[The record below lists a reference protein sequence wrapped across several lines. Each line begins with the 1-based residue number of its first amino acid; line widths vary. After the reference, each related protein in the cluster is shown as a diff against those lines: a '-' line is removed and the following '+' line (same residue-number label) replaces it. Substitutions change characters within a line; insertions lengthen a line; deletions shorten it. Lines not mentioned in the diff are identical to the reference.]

1 MVVCSRCAPIYNWD
15 IDHVLI
21 KECLMAQGPNYAYFQ
36 GKIVP
41 IEEAKISVMT
51 HALHYGTG
59 AFGGMRAYWNDA
71 EEELFIFRPLDHF
84 KRVLNSGKILLMDLP
99 YTPESMLQI
108 LIDLLRTE
116 NYRGED
122 VYIRPLIY
130 KSTPRIGVQLHDL
143 DDDFTMFAQPF
154 GSYIP
159 NEEGARVTVSAWR
172 RIDDNVIPARGKITG
187 AYANSALI
195 KSDAVLKGYDEALVL
210 DHNGHISEGS
220 AENFFLVRDDVVI
233 TPPIS
238 GNILEGIT
246 RRTIIQLIQE
256 EMNLDVE
263 IREIDRTEVF
273 VADEAFF
280 CGTGVQV
287 VAIAEVDH
295 RKVGDGTLGPVVRQ
309 LRELYF
315 DLVRGKL
322 PRYRDWNMPVY
333 RTETEAVS

>member
-1 MVVCSRCAPIYNWD
+1 
-15 IDHVLI
+15 
-21 KECLMAQGPNYAYFQ
+21 
-36 GKIVP
+36 
-41 IEEAKISVMT
+41 
-51 HALHYGTG
+51 
-59 AFGGMRAYWNDA
+59 
-71 EEELFIFRPLDHF
+71 
-84 KRVLNSGKILLMDLP
+84 LMDLP

-256 EMNLDVE
+256 KMNLDVE

>member
-1 MVVCSRCAPIYNWD
+1 M
-15 IDHVLI
+15 
-21 KECLMAQGPNYAYFQ
+21 GPSFAYFQ

-59 AFGGMRAYWNDA
+59 AFGGVRAYWN
-71 EEELFIFRPLDHF
+71 EEQEELFIFRPLDHF
-84 KRVLNSGKILLMDLP
+84 KRLLNSGKILLMNLP
-99 YTPESMLQI
+99 YTPESMLNI
-108 LIDLLRTE
+108 LLELLHKE
-116 NYRGED
+116 NYRNQD
-122 VYIRPLIY
+122 IYIRPLIY
-130 KSTPRIGVQLHDL
+130 KSTPRIGVQLHNL

-172 RIDDNVIPARGKITG
+172 RIDDNTIPARGKITG

-195 KSDAVLKGYDEALVL
+195 KSDATLSGYDEALVL
-210 DHNGHISEGS
+210 DQNGHISEGS
-220 AENFFLVRDDVVI
+220 AENFFMVRDGVAI

-238 GNILEGIT
+238 ANILEGIT
-246 RRTIIQLIQE
+246 RRTVIQLLKE

-263 IREIDRTEVF
+263 VREIDRTEVF

-295 RKVGDGTLGPVVRQ
+295 RKVGDGKMGPVAKR

-315 DLVRGKL
+315 DVVRGRI
-322 PRYRDWNMPVY
+322 PRYCDWNVPVY
-333 RTETEAVS
+333 RTKA